1 MKKKNQRNKEE
12 KVENIFCTGSKCPC
26 SMKRKLAVIFPY
38 HQPNCLTEAEYDS
51 IRTMTTPE
59 EELGEIYGRVFNMD
73 SKYSEKRLQQLKR
86 IAKEY
91 K

>member
-1 MKKKNQRNKEE
+1 MKKKSKKEE

-26 SMKRKLAVIFPY
+26 SMKSKLADIFPY

-51 IRTMTTPE
+51 IGSMTTPE
-59 EELGEIYGRVFNMD
+59 EELGEIYGRVFNTD
-73 SKYSEKRLQQLKR
+73 SEYSEKRLQQLKR